1 MSAGKSGTG
10 SLRELCLIAIL
21 AALMFGTQ
29 VAMASIPNVHLVAV
43 FIILAATLFG
53 WKALYS
59 VFIFIMLEGL
69 MYGFGL
75 WFLSYLY
82 IWPLLAIV
90 AVLCRKNT
98 SRIFWAVVAG
108 IFGLIFGALCSIPYF
123 LAGGWAAGVAY
134 WVAGIPYDFIHCV
147 SNAVLT
153 FFLITPMQKLCMKLL
168 GRRGA
173 PVQTAIKEGGKADE
187 KLL

>member
-1 MSAGKSGTG
+1 MSLRSTSAGKGGAG

-59 VFIFIMLEGL
+59 VFIFVLLEGL

-75 WFLSYLY
+75 WFVSYLY

-90 AVLCRKNT
+90 AVLCSRNT

-108 IFGLIFGALCSIPYF
+108 IFGLIFGALCAIPYF
-123 LAGGWAAGVAY
+123 IAGGWAAGVAY

-153 FFLITPMQKLCMKLL
+153 FFLIAPMQKLCMKLL
-168 GRRGA
+168 GRQA
-173 PVQTAIKEGGKADE
+173 VTGG
-187 KLL
+187 